1 MQEVKIKCS
10 DCDSFIDLSVNSNII
25 KHKVKHVCEG
35 DIIYLT
41 YFDCPICGKRFYVQI
56 DNDST
61 IMKYKQ
67 CYSLMV
73 KLFASKKQHK
83 QINHNK
89 SGKFKDLRAKLSAER
104 FELAKKYDGK
114 FVCDEYNNVSKFTLT
129 LTN

>member
-1 MQEVKIKCS
+1 MQEVKIKCNN
-10 DCDSFIDLSVNSNII
+10 CDSFINLSVNSDII

-35 DIIYLT
+35 DVIYLT
-41 YFDCPICGKRFYVQI
+41 YFDCPTCGKRFYVQI

-61 IMKYKQ
+61 LMKYKQ

-73 KLFASKKQHK
+73 KLSVNRKQHK
-83 QINHNK
+83 PVNHNK

-104 FELAKKYDGK
+104 FELARKYYGK
-114 FVCDEYNNVSKFTLT
+114 MVCDEHNNVSKFTLT